1 MLGSDS
7 LLVNGFGSFMG
18 GVVMSRCMSCLMR
31 SLVLWVCNF
40 MALFMMRC
48 SVLALIQRLK
58 VQISMLVVTV
68 EWFMVELVV
77 L

>member
-1 MLGSDS
+1 
-7 LLVNGFGSFMG
+7 MG
-18 GVVMSRCMSCLMR
+18 GVVMSRCMSCLVR
-31 SLVLWVCNF
+31 SFVMGVCNF
-40 MALFMMRC
+40 MALFVMVL
-48 SVLALIQRLK
+48 SGLALIQRLK

>member
-1 MLGSDS
+1 MVGCDS
-7 LLVNGFGSFMG
+7 LLVNWFGSFMG
-18 GVVMSRCMSCLMR
+18 GVVMSRRVSCLMR
-31 SLVLWVCNF
+31 SFVMWVCNF
-40 MALFMMRC
+40 MALFVMRL